1 MARKRLRIVVWI
13 VGLFAILIAA
23 CMGYLYV
30 EGRPAQGRPQY
41 VAMGSSFA
49 AGPAITQ
56 AAENSPWFCARSRD
70 NYAHQLARLRGLS
83 LVDVSC
89 GGATTHGILGRG
101 LLMLPPQIDAV
112 SAETELVTLTI
123 GGNDIGY
130 LANLMAMGCDAQTP
144 WLLRK
149 TGACRVRSPAEMEQ
163 ELPALRERL
172 LSSIDAIRARA
183 PQARIVLVNYQT
195 ILPEHGSCARLGID
209 EQQATQMRGIA
220 GKLAQVTAQAAQ
232 ARGVLLMDA
241 AALTREHDACA
252 PEPWI
257 NGMHPA
263 AGLLGAPLHPMLSG
277 MTAVA
282 QALNALLDQGA
293 AAAP

>member
-1 MARKRLRIVVWI
+1 MARKPLRIVVWA
-13 VGLFAILIAA
+13 VGLLAILIVAGVA
-23 CMGYLYV
+23 YLYV

-56 AAENSPWFCARSRD
+56 AAEDSPWFCARSRD

-89 GGATTHGILGRG
+89 GGATTRGILGRG

-130 LANLMAMGCDAQTP
+130 LANLMAMDCDAQTS

-149 TGACRVRSPAEMEQ
+149 GGACRVRSPAEMER

-172 LSSIDAIRARA
+172 LSIIDAIRARA

-209 EQQATQMRGIA
+209 EQQAVQMRGIA
-220 GKLAQVTAQAAQ
+220 EKLAQLTAEAAQ
-232 ARGVLLMDA
+232 AHGVLLMDA
-241 AALTREHDACA
+241 ATLTRDHDACA
-252 PEPWI
+252 SEPWI

-263 AGLLGAPLHPMLSG
+263 GGLLGAPLHPMLAG

-282 QALNALLDQGA
+282 QALNGLLDQGA
-293 AAAP
+293 QASP